1 MTTTNLQFYINNL
14 LHWNRIGQIRPLYI
28 YMYIYVPDWNAGTAV
43 TLSLSRTACRHRHP
57 SPLIMERECA
67 GHFGPVFEPDI
78 LDQNA
83 QMQKVSSHLGIILD
97 CTLFEFWN
105 NSDLYY
111 GIPTDKSWRYCEK
124 TQRCFA
130 KIPTYSWEVNINSSH
145 SMHLSRQILQHF
157 QVKVMYHMYT
167 YFYIH
172 SHPAPKVR
180 PNCDHKGKAQIHM

>member
-1 MTTTNLQFYINNL
+1 M

-28 YMYIYVPDWNAGTAV
+28 YMYLIEMLAPLWCCPYQERLVGTV
-43 TLSLSRTACRHRHP
+43 IHLHW
-57 SPLIMERECA
+57 ERECA

-78 LDQNA
+78 LDQSA

-145 SMHLSRQILQHF
+145 SMHFSRQILQHF

-180 PNCDHKGKAQIHM
+180 PNCDHKSKAQIHM